1 MALLQTLR
9 SARSAFQVLLRGASC
24 TLRSAGSAFRV
35 LLQGAFLCVSSCT
48 GITRPF
54 ALLGGCFLDA
64 LALTEPQ
71 DLSPAMKV

>member
-35 LLQGAFLCVSSCT
+35 LLQGAFLCLCT
-48 GITRPF
+48 DITRPF